1 MIDLCLHVSFVSLYG
16 WQTLVIDTD
25 MIYVVLNS
33 MTIDAFQTAIC
44 NVDFIDM
51 ELAR

>member
-1 MIDLCLHVSFVSLYG
+1 MIDLCIQVSSVGLYG
-16 WQTLVIDTD
+16 WQTLIIDTD

-33 MTIDAFQTAIC
+33 MTIDAFQEAIC